1 MLPRLPKLLIIVFA
15 VILSS
20 TPATNAS
27 TSSAWQEPV
36 HQLQLRADS
45 SQPTSAA
52 SLTAEAQHRMV
63 TSVYYDVFSWLEGD
77 VRPDGSTVLRGQ
89 VVRLILRSDA
99 ESSVRNLQGVTEVR
113 NEVEVLPPSPSDDQ
127 LRVALYGAIYN
138 SDSLLFKYV
147 MRAVPP
153 VHIIVKG
160 GRVTLKG
167 GVATKMESQQAYE
180 LARGMPGVFEITN
193 QLIVEGETVR

>member
-1 MLPRLPKLLIIVFA
+1 
-15 VILSS
+15 
-20 TPATNAS
+20 
-27 TSSAWQEPV
+27 
-36 HQLQLRADS
+36 
-45 SQPTSAA
+45 
-52 SLTAEAQHRMV
+52 MV
-63 TSVYYDVFSWLEGD
+63 TSLYYDVFSWLEGD

-99 ESSVRNLQGVTEVR
+99 ESSVRHLQGVTEVR
-113 NEVEVLPPSPSDDQ
+113 NEVEVLPSSPSDDQ